1 MKIKGSKAYK
11 AATEKLEERLYS
23 PKEAIEL
30 IKSVAFAKFDESVEV
45 HIRLGVDPRQA
56 DQQIRGTVSL
66 PHGTGKTIRVAVF
79 AQGDKAREAE
89 QAGADIVG
97 AQDLADKIQKG
108 WTDFDATVS
117 TPDVMSIVGKLGKI
131 LGPRGL
137 MPNPKAG
144 TVTFDVGKAVKDI
157 KAGKIEYRLDKFA
170 IVHTIIGK
178 VSFTAEN
185 LVENYLALLDE
196 IIRAKPSAAKGKYI
210 KSIYVASTM
219 GPGINIDP
227 TRTRDITEE
236 AV

>member
-11 AATEKLEERLYS
+11 SATEKLEDRLYS
-23 PKEAIEL
+23 PREAIEL

-45 HIRLGVDPRQA
+45 HLRLGVDPRQA

-66 PHGTGKTIRVAVF
+66 PHGTGKTLRVAVF

-97 AQDLADKIQKG
+97 AQDLSDKIQKG
-108 WTDFDATVS
+108 WTDFDATVA

-157 KAGKIEYRLDKFA
+157 KAGKIEYRLDKYA
-170 IVHTIIGK
+170 IVHVIIGK

-196 IIRAKPSAAKGKYI
+196 IIRAKPSASKGKYI
-210 KSIYVASTM
+210 KSIYIASSM

-227 TRTRDITEE
+227 TRTSDLTEE

>member
-11 AATEKLEERLYS
+11 NATEKLEERLYS
-23 PKEAIEL
+23 PKEAIDL

-89 QAGADIVG
+89 QAGADVVG

-170 IVHTIIGK
+170 IVHTIVGK
-178 VSFTAEN
+178 VSFTAEY

-196 IIRAKPSAAKGKYI
+196 INRAKPSAAKGKYI
-210 KSIYVASTM
+210 KSIYLASTM

-227 TRTRDITEE
+227 TRTHDLAEE